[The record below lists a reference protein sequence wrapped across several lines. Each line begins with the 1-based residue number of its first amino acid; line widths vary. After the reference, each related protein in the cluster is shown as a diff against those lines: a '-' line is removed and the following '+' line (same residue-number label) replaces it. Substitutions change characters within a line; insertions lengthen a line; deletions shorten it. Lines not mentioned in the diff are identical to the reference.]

1 MSESIAP
8 PPSAR
13 RTRRAGQPPERE
25 GDNETAEFERRRSEL
40 ALLLIGLDREFW
52 KRGMSEATG
61 HPSGTEAGVRA
72 DDEERRHV
80 RELAG
85 TMFRELEFRLV
96 AFADACARLG
106 EDERGGL
113 AGLLRLSEAKRR
125 AIAAMLRLPERERN
139 ALRIA
144 FVLSEAECDALADL
158 LRPVH
163 VPATERSSITIIDPS
178 VVAEGDPSAYGP
190 PDQRVTSHLAR
201 RPKNAE

>member
-8 PPSAR
+8 PPRAR
-13 RTRRAGQPPERE
+13 RSRQPAQPSERE
-25 GDNETAEFERRRSEL
+25 SDNETGEFERRRSEL
-40 ALLLIGLDREFW
+40 ALLLIALDREFW

-61 HPSGTEAGVRA
+61 HHSGTNASARTDA
-72 DDEERRHV
+72 EERIRV

-106 EDERGGL
+106 EDERAGV
-113 AGLLRLSEAKRR
+113 AGLLRLPEVKRR
-125 AIAAMLRLPERERN
+125 AIAAMLRLPERERS

-144 FVLSEAECDALADL
+144 FALSEAECDALADL

-163 VPATERSSITIIDPS
+163 APATERSSITIVDPS
-178 VVAEGDPSAYGP
+178 VVAEDDPSA
-190 PDQRVTSHLAR
+190 A
-201 RPKNAE
+201 

>member
-13 RTRRAGQPPERE
+13 RSRRAAQPSERE
-25 GDNETAEFERRRSEL
+25 GDNEGEFERRRSEL
-40 ALLLIGLDREFW
+40 ALLLVALDREFW

-61 HPSGTEAGVRA
+61 HHSSTSASARA

-80 RELAG
+80 RELAR
-85 TMFRELEFRLV
+85 TMFRELELRLV

-106 EDERGGL
+106 EDERAGL
-113 AGLLRLSEAKRR
+113 AGLLRLPETKRR
-125 AIAAMLRLPERERN
+125 AVAAMLRLPRERS

-144 FVLSEAECDALADL
+144 FALSEEECDALADL

-163 VPATERSSITIIDPS
+163 APATERSSITIVDPS
-178 VVAEGDPSAYGP
+178 VVAEDDPSA
-190 PDQRVTSHLAR
+190 A
-201 RPKNAE
+201 